1 MNRRKFFKNAAVAGG
16 ATAVAAST
24 FPAPAIAQNRIEI
37 AMVTT
42 WPRDFPGLGTGAQR
56 FAKRLT
62 DMTDGRMQ
70 VKYYAAGERV
80 KPFDSFGEVASGNA
94 QMYHAADYYWK
105 GKHPGWAYF
114 TAVPFG
120 YVFSE
125 INAWINFGGGQE
137 WYEFKMQRFNCPPIK
152 DEAWKRLV
160 LTQPSAIKIVSDF
173 ARKIN
178 AVKYFDAGDV
188 QANGFQIVEDD
199 SPSETYTESGASYM
213 GFAPSALAAS
223 ALADQPQY
231 GICFCGDGS
240 FMMNPQILIDAVELG
255 VKGMIVIFDNRRM
268 SAITGLQEAQYGAG
282 FKTNDS
288 VEIDYVSMANAV
300 KGVEAFF
307 GGESTSE
314 LKSALEK
321 AYTHQGLSVIHVPVY
336 YGDNPLGGMGA
347 YGSWNVGNWCES
359 VQERYHTQ
367 IL

>member
-1 MNRRKFFKNAAVAGG
+1 
-16 ATAVAAST
+16 
-24 FPAPAIAQNRIEI
+24 
-37 AMVTT
+37 
-42 WPRDFPGLGTGAQR
+42 
-56 FAKRLT
+56 
-62 DMTDGRMQ
+62 
-70 VKYYAAGERV
+70 
-80 KPFDSFGEVASGNA
+80 
-94 QMYHAADYYWK
+94 
-105 GKHPGWAYF
+105 
-114 TAVPFG
+114 
-120 YVFSE
+120 
-125 INAWINFGGGQE
+125 
-137 WYEFKMQRFNCPPIK
+137 
-152 DEAWKRLV
+152 
-160 LTQPSAIKIVSDF
+160 
-173 ARKIN
+173 
-178 AVKYFDAGDV
+178 
-188 QANGFQIVEDD
+188 
-199 SPSETYTESGASYM
+199 M

-321 AYTHQGLSVIHVPVY
+321 AYTHQGLSVIHLPVY
-336 YGDNPLGGMGA
+336 YGHNPLGGMGA

-359 VQERYHTQ
+359 VQEKYHTQ
-367 IL
+367 NL